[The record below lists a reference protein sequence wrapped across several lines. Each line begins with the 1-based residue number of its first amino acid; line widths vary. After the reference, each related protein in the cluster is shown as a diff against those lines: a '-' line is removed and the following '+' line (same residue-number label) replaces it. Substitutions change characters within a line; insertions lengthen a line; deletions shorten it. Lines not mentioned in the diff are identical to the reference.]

1 MLAIDEDCA
10 SRASQPSEQ
19 RPRRD
24 IALGDEHARPNRAEH
39 SHVEIAE
46 VIAHQK
52 ARWRHRTARA
62 HTDSEHATCETAPA
76 MQPRSA
82 CVKTLCSSKERNRDC
97 ILNERA
103 EREKYNGAGAP
114 DSEKC
119 RAHRCSRDRR
129 SRWSPINLESGIPAT
144 AASFIGENAR
154 EQSRAAYEGRAR

>member
-62 HTDSEHATCETAPA
+62 HTDCEHATCETAPA

-82 CVKTLCSSKERNRDC
+82 CVKTVCSSKERNGDC
-97 ILNERA
+97 MLSERA
-103 EREKYNGAGAP
+103 GRERYNRGSRTQSQKSA
-114 DSEKC
+114 
-119 RAHRCSRDRR
+119 AHSCS
-129 SRWSPINLESGIPAT
+129 
-144 AASFIGENAR
+144 
-154 EQSRAAYEGRAR
+154 